1 MLMVHLLFFGTY
13 NLHGEEFTV
22 IVKDLAG
29 NVSEAVSVKAPLDDI
44 APNLIKILYLM
55 QMAKALRHK
64 QKQIVRLKF

>member
-1 MLMVHLLFFGTY
+1 MNTWSQSVNADGTFTIFFGTY

-44 APNLIKILYLM
+44 APNLIKKYCI
-55 QMAKALRHK
+55 
-64 QKQIVRLKF
+64 

>member
-1 MLMVHLLFFGTY
+1 MLMVHLLFFSVLY

-44 APNLIKILYLM
+44 APKSD
-55 QMAKALRHK
+55 
-64 QKQIVRLKF
+64 